1 MKEVFI
7 TILIIVVAFLFGYY
21 FFKLR
26 KKDFTPNAQIIISI
40 LFDERNNL
48 EKEISD
54 SNTTDEEKKKMIER
68 KDEIDSILEQFYG
81 IPLNQITA

>member
-1 MKEVFI
+1 MSEVFTI
-7 TILIIVVAFLFGYY
+7 ILIIVVAFLFGYY
-21 FFKLR
+21 FFTLR

-40 LFDERNNL
+40 LFDERNLL

-81 IPLNQITA
+81 IPLEQIT